1 MVINQKNPIVKKVIG
16 SVQHYNER
24 SYWKMRDSVINHC
37 GGVLDYF
44 YLWRIKRTD
53 AFNNASLGTNI
64 GFGAVFDGIP
74 HFPHGLYGIIV
85 TPYAKIG
92 KEVRIFHQVTIGDD
106 GRGKENA
113 PIIHDNVFIY
123 PGAKVVGKCEIGEGA
138 IIGANAVVSFDVPP
152 YAIVTAPKPTVHIKE
167 KADNEVHI

>member
-1 MVINQKNPIVKKVIG
+1 M
-16 SVQHYNER
+16 
-24 SYWKMRDSVINHC
+24 
-37 GGVLDYF
+37 
-44 YLWRIKRTD
+44 D
-53 AFNNASLGTNI
+53 AFNNASMGTNI
-64 GFGAVFDGIP
+64 GFGAVFDGIS

-138 IIGANAVVSFDVPP
+138 IIGANAVMSFDVPP

>member
-1 MVINQKNPIVKKVIG
+1 M
-16 SVQHYNER
+16 
-24 SYWKMRDSVINHC
+24 
-37 GGVLDYF
+37 
-44 YLWRIKRTD
+44 D
-53 AFNNASLGTNI
+53 AFNNASMGTNI
-64 GFGAVFDGIP
+64 GFGARFESVP
-74 HFPHGLYGIIV
+74 KFPHGLNGIIV
-85 TPYAKIG
+85 SPYATIG
-92 KEVRIFHQVTIGDD
+92 KNAYIFQQVTIGDD

-152 YAIVTAPKPTVHIKE
+152 YAIVTAPKPTVRIKE